1 MPMTPMRSLD
11 YALTPPN
18 RLLIGGEGSGEC
30 LWRLR
35 ISRCRGM
42 PLSAERLRIDPVT
55 ARILLHGVG
64 TTAALA
70 TSFRNPGW
78 DDILD
83 PAQLPDFD
91 RAISR
96 IIRAIRNG
104 ERIMVIGDYDVDG
117 IAATAILTTAI
128 RLAGGAVTWRI
139 PHRVLDGYGMRDKH
153 IEAAK
158 QEGVRLI
165 VTADTGTRLFSAV
178 HCANSAA
185 IDVVVTDHHLPESRL
200 PEAVAVVNPTRCD
213 SAYANRNLCSAG
225 LAFQIAAGLLRLREC
240 PRTDRW
246 RSRRSFIKLAAI
258 GTVADVVPLV
268 GDNRALVSLGL
279 RALESVRNPGLRA
292 LLDAARIPAG
302 RMPTGREI
310 AFRLAPRINAA
321 GRIGDASLIMN
332 LLGTSDQDEIYR
344 LVRRLEK
351 LNRQRKVEQS
361 RILHEIAGFPRSEF
375 LRTVLVFSH
384 SGWHR
389 GVLGIA
395 AARLADEH
403 RKPVFVLSEEA
414 DLAYG
419 SGRSVPGV
427 NLAGL
432 LETTRHHL
440 ETFGGHE
447 QAAGL
452 TIRKDRIAAFRE
464 DVCAVCAEKSPA
476 RILEIDSQLHLA
488 DAARVWGE
496 IARLSL
502 VRKRKSRT
510 DLCDPRQSDDTADL
524 KKHRHV
530 PDERG
535 TRRPDPPSEGFRWR
549 RSSGPLW
556 PQATEWIWH
565 IAYNEIV
572 GGMKVFVFVMEG
584 VRPFG

>member
-1 MPMTPMRSLD
+1 MTPKRSFED
-11 YALTPPN
+11 ALTQPN
-18 RLLIGGEGSGEC
+18 EPLIAGEGPGEWR
-30 LWRLR
+30 WRLR
-35 ISRCRGM
+35 PADPEECRC
-42 PLSAERLRIDPVT
+42 LAERLRIHPVT
-55 ARILLHGVG
+55 ARILAARGWS
-64 TTAALA
+64 TPALA
-70 TSFRNPGW
+70 AGFLNPGW
-78 DDILD
+78 GDILD
-83 PAQLPDFD
+83 PTHLPDFD

-96 IIRAIRNG
+96 IIHAIRHG
-104 ERIMVIGDYDVDG
+104 EGIMVIGDYDVDG
-117 IAATAILTTAI
+117 VTATAILSTAI

-153 IEAAK
+153 VEAAR

-165 VTADTGTRLFSAV
+165 VTADTGTRSFSAV

-213 SAYANRNLCSAG
+213 SAYANRSLCSAG
-225 LAFQIAAGLLRLREC
+225 LAFQIAAGLLRALRMPEK
-240 PRTDRW
+240 
-246 RSRRSFIKLAAI
+246 RSMALLRSFIKLAAI

-268 GDNRALVSLGL
+268 GENRALVSLGL
-279 RALESVRNPGLRA
+279 RALTTVRNPGLRA
-292 LLDAARIPAG
+292 LLDAAGIPAG

-332 LLGTSDQDEIYR
+332 LLGTADQDEVHR
-344 LVRRLEK
+344 LVRHLEK

-361 RILHEIAGFPRSEF
+361 RILRGIAGLPRSEF
-375 LRTVLVFSH
+375 QRTVLVFSH
-384 SGWHR
+384 NGWHR

-395 AARLADEH
+395 AARLVDEH

-414 DLAYG
+414 DWAYG

-427 NLAGL
+427 NLAAL

-464 DVCAVCAEKSPA
+464 DVCAACAEKSPA

-496 IARLSL
+496 IARLEPFGNGNPEPIFATR
-502 VRKRKSRT
+502 VRVMTPPILTSTAMCRMNVEQDGRIHQVKDFGGGIFRT
-510 DLCDPRQSDDTADL
+510 TLAPGDRIDLAYRLQRDCW
-524 KKHRHV
+524 RH
-530 PDERG
+530 D
-535 TRRPDPPSEGFRWR
+535 GFC
-549 RSSGPLW
+549 
-556 PQATEWIWH
+556 
-565 IAYNEIV
+565 
-572 GGMKVFVFVMEG
+572 FVLEG